1 MAGNDVCPSSERE
14 RGQRGRAKQ
23 EEALSGKEKETE
35 RARERWQVC
44 RARRAE
50 TEGCRNVLR
59 RERYK
64 ELEAIV
70 VEDEPTAALASQDCM
85 RQKFAN
91 WRTSP
96 TQWSTDA
103 RRASYPTAVRHSG
116 PVVASG
122 WVRPR
127 FCCVAPDWNAAS
139 PTTQQA
145 RMHLICGHGASL
157 WGPGGA

>member
-1 MAGNDVCPSSERE
+1 MSVV
-14 RGQRGRAKQ
+14 
-23 EEALSGKEKETE
+23 
-35 RARERWQVC
+35 RARERTERPSKTGRSGERKREGDRESPREV
-44 RARRAE
+44 ASMPSETSE

-70 VEDEPTAALASQDCM
+70 VEDELAAALAAQDCM
-85 RQKFAN
+85 RQKLAN

-96 TQWSTDA
+96 TQWSADA

-127 FCCVAPDWNAAS
+127 FCCVAPDWEAAS

-145 RMHLICGHGASL
+145 RMHLMRSL